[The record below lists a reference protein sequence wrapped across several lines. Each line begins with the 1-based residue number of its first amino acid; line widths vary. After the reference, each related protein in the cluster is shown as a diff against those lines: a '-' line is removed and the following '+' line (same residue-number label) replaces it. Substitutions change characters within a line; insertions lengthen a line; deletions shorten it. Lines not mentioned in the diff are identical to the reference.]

1 MMKLWIYENHS
12 AVHKPT
18 QNPLQSCISLGLI
31 SGSLRYAEEDFF
43 KEAAQQQKKKHDGH
57 NYIYKL
63 SAKTQIRSKPFGI
76 QCRTTNSKSTREE
89 WK

>member
-31 SGSLRYAEEDFF
+31 RGSLRYAEEDFF
-43 KEAAQQQKKKHDGH
+43 KEAAQQQKKK
-57 NYIYKL
+57 
-63 SAKTQIRSKPFGI
+63 ARRP
-76 QCRTTNSKSTREE
+76 
-89 WK
+89 